1 MAGNEASG
9 GAGVDFIRKVVRAD
23 LAAGRHDEVVTRFPP
38 EPNGYLHIGHAKSIC
53 LNFGV
58 PAEFGGRCHLR
69 FDDTNPAREEHEY
82 IEAIKEDVRWLGFD
96 WGSHL
101 HFASDHFERL
111 YEWAEHLIR
120 AGDAYVDD
128 LSAREI
134 RDYRGTLTEPGHDSP
149 FRNRP
154 PAGNLDLFRR
164 MRAGAFPAG
173 ARVLRAKIDM
183 ASGNMNMRDPVLYR
197 ILHAAHPRTGDAWC
211 IYPTYDFAHG
221 QSDAIEGV
229 THSLCTLEFE
239 DHRPLYD
246 WLIARLP
253 VPTVPLQ
260 YEFSRLDLSHTVLS
274 KRRLTQLVEEG
285 RVDGWDD
292 PRMPTLRGLR
302 RRGVPPA
309 AIRDFVSRLAISKTS
324 DGLVEAAMLDHVVR
338 AHLNRTAQRRLAVL
352 RPLKL
357 VIENYPEGATEEIAA
372 VNNPEDPAAG
382 ARRVPFGRT
391 LYIEADDFMEAPPK
405 KFFRLAPGR
414 EVRLRYAYF
423 VTCRRVI
430 RDSAGAVTE
439 LRCTYD
445 PETRGGRAPDGR
457 KVKGTLH
464 WVSATASL
472 EAELR
477 LLERLFTKARPG
489 SGGDAMNDVNP
500 ASRTVLTGCRLEP
513 ALADAAV
520 GEAVQFER
528 QGYFCRDP
536 DSTPA
541 RPVFNRT
548 VGLRDSWARLR
559 EAG

>member
-1 MAGNEASG
+1 
-9 GAGVDFIRKVVRAD
+9 
-23 LAAGRHDEVVTRFPP
+23 
-38 EPNGYLHIGHAKSIC
+38 
-53 LNFGV
+53 
-58 PAEFGGRCHLR
+58 
-69 FDDTNPAREEHEY
+69 
-82 IEAIKEDVRWLGFD
+82 
-96 WGSHL
+96 
-101 HFASDHFERL
+101 
-111 YEWAEHLIR
+111 
-120 AGDAYVDD
+120 
-128 LSAREI
+128 
-134 RDYRGTLTEPGHDSP
+134 
-149 FRNRP
+149 
-154 PAGNLDLFRR
+154 
-164 MRAGAFPAG
+164 
-173 ARVLRAKIDM
+173 
-183 ASGNMNMRDPVLYR
+183 
-197 ILHAAHPRTGDAWC
+197 
-211 IYPTYDFAHG
+211 
-221 QSDAIEGV
+221 
-229 THSLCTLEFE
+229 
-239 DHRPLYD
+239 
-246 WLIARLP
+246 
-253 VPTVPLQ
+253 
-260 YEFSRLDLSHTVLS
+260 
-274 KRRLTQLVEEG
+274 
-285 RVDGWDD
+285 
-292 PRMPTLRGLR
+292 
-302 RRGVPPA
+302 
-309 AIRDFVSRLAISKTS
+309 
-324 DGLVEAAMLDHVVR
+324 MLDHVVR

-477 LLERLFTKARPG
+477 LFESLFTKARPG
-489 SGGDAMNDVNP
+489 SGGAAMDDVNP